1 VTLDT
6 RALDRFLDD
15 VASARVAPAGGTG
28 AAVAGALGTALCE
41 MVCVHS
47 ADTTGGTLADV
58 RDDLR
63 TERDHLSDLAAADAA
78 VVDDLF
84 AAADGPDEAGLK
96 RATGVPITTAEA
108 CLTVLEL
115 AVDVTE
121 RGSPTAV
128 ADAVT
133 GVLLVDAALHAS
145 LRTARHNLDRIAD
158 PSFVAVIEER
168 TAEIEVRA
176 DDARDRAMGNAEAR

>member
-1 VTLDT
+1 MTLDT

-28 AAVAGALGTALCE
+28 AAVAAALGTALCE
-41 MVCVHS
+41 MVCVHT
-47 ADTTGGTLADV
+47 ADASGGALADV

-63 TERDHLSDLAAADAA
+63 TERDHLRDLAAADAA

-84 AAADGPDEAGLK
+84 AGGDTADDAGRK
-96 RATGVPITTAEA
+96 RATGVPLTTAEA
-108 CLTVLEL
+108 SLTVLEL
-115 AVDVTE
+115 ADDVTA
-121 RGSPTAV
+121 RGTPTAV

-133 GVLLVDAALHAS
+133 GVLLVDAALRAS

-158 PSFVAVIEER
+158 PAFVARVEER
-168 TAEIEVRA
+168 TAEIEARA
-176 DDARDRAMGNAEAR
+176 DDARDRAMGNAEGR